1 MIHRYKVFCV
11 DSVQKNLKRYARS
24 QVIVNRKKGLARFV
38 FMHCMA
44 SALCFWVNA
53 ITRETM
59 DSLVNKTYFHESV
72 CENDPLDLDPSDD
85 EG

>member
-1 MIHRYKVFCV
+1 MVV
-11 DSVQKNLKRYARS
+11 L

-44 SALCFWVNA
+44 AAVCFWVNA

-59 DSLVNKTYFHESV
+59 DALVNKTYFHESV
-72 CENDPLDLDPSDD
+72 CPDDDHYD

>member
-1 MIHRYKVFCV
+1 M
-11 DSVQKNLKRYARS
+11 
-24 QVIVNRKKGLARFV
+24 NRKKGLARFV

-44 SALCFWVNA
+44 AAVCFWVNA

-59 DSLVNKTYFHESV
+59 DALVNKTYFHESV
-72 CENDPLDLDPSDD
+72 CPYDDHYD

>member
-1 MIHRYKVFCV
+1 M
-11 DSVQKNLKRYARS
+11 
-24 QVIVNRKKGLARFV
+24 IVNRKKGLARFV

-44 SALCFWVNA
+44 AALCFWVNA
-53 ITRETM
+53 IMRETM

-72 CENDPLDLDPSDD
+72 CGYDEHNLEPSDD

>member
-1 MIHRYKVFCV
+1 M
-11 DSVQKNLKRYARS
+11 
-24 QVIVNRKKGLARFV
+24 

-44 SALCFWVNA
+44 AALCFWVNA

-72 CENDPLDLDPSDD
+72 CPYEDEDD
-85 EG
+85 YAEG